1 MTQRPLDGIT
11 VIEISN
17 WVQGPLAGQLLV
29 NMGARVIKIEQPERG
44 DPSRGL
50 QTLYGAKLID
60 DDGRALLWELC
71 NRGKQSICLDM
82 RGEAGRAV
90 AHELVRSADVF
101 ITNLQRET
109 LEVFR
114 CTSEELLGVNPKLI
128 YGLGGGLTT
137 NGPLSNAPA
146 QDTVAMAYSGLM
158 LTTGSASGEPAYPP
172 GALADVNAA
181 TSLASGITT
190 ALLGRERNST
200 GGQVVTTS
208 LVQATAW
215 LQMLGIAVPAN
226 TGQRLRPFERGKTAN
241 PMMSIYQASDGRWVA
256 LGIVSLSRRPWQAL
270 LEAIERTEWF
280 ETTEWGDSAA
290 NRSRSAEEIAV
301 ALQERFLERPGR
313 EWIARLQ
320 EFDIPCSLV
329 NHPSEL
335 ADDENMVADNLVAT
349 GPDGL
354 RFVSGPFAIN
364 GLSGEHTAPAPALGQ
379 DTQAVLESMGR
390 TPDEIAALFESGAA
404 W

>member
-11 VIEISN
+11 VVELSN

-82 RGEAGRAV
+82 RGEAGQSV
-90 AHELVRSADVF
+90 AHDLARTADVF
-101 ITNLQRET
+101 VTNLQRET

-114 CTSEELLGVNPKLI
+114 CTPEELLSLNPNLI

-158 LTTGSASGEPAYPP
+158 LTTGSPTGEPAYPP

-181 TSLASGITT
+181 TSLASGIVT
-190 ALLGRERNST
+190 ALLGRERHGT

-208 LVQATAW
+208 LVRATAW
-215 LQMLGIAVPAN
+215 LQMLGIAIPAN
-226 TGQRLRPFERGKTAN
+226 TGERLRPFERGKTAN
-241 PMMSIYQASDGRWVA
+241 PMMSIYQAGDGRWVA
-256 LGIVSLSRRPWQAL
+256 LGIVSLSGRPWRAL
-270 LEAIERTEWF
+270 LEAIGRTEWF

-290 NRSRSAEEIAV
+290 NRARSAEEISA
-301 ALQERFLERPGR
+301 ALQERFLERPAA

-329 NHPSEL
+329 KHPAEL
-335 ADDENMVADNLVAT
+335 ADDENMVADHLVAT
-349 GPDGL
+349 GPEGL
-354 RFVSGPFAIN
+354 RFVSGPFAID
-364 GLSGEHTAPAPALGQ
+364 GSAGEHTPPAPALGQ
-379 DTQAVLESMGR
+379 DTQAVLESLGR
-390 TPDEIAALFESGAA
+390 SPEEIAALFESGAA

>member
-1 MTQRPLDGIT
+1 
-11 VIEISN
+11 
-17 WVQGPLAGQLLV
+17 
-29 NMGARVIKIEQPERG
+29 
-44 DPSRGL
+44 
-50 QTLYGAKLID
+50 
-60 DDGRALLWELC
+60 
-71 NRGKQSICLDM
+71 
-82 RGEAGRAV
+82 
-90 AHELVRSADVF
+90 
-101 ITNLQRET
+101 
-109 LEVFR
+109 
-114 CTSEELLGVNPKLI
+114 
-128 YGLGGGLTT
+128 
-137 NGPLSNAPA
+137 
-146 QDTVAMAYSGLM
+146 M

-190 ALLGRERNST
+190 ALLGRERHGT

-256 LGIVSLSRRPWQAL
+256 LGIVSLSRRPWRAL

-280 ETTEWGDSAA
+280 ESTDWGDSAT

-329 NHPSEL
+329 NHPAEL
-335 ADDENMVADNLVAT
+335 AGDENMVADNLVAT
-349 GPDGL
+349 GSDGL
-354 RFVSGPFAIN
+354 RFLSGPFAIN
-364 GLSGEHTAPAPALGQ
+364 GLSGEHTGPAPALGQ

-390 TPDEIAALFESGAA
+390 SADEIAALFESGAA